1 MIKKILLLLGAGL
14 LARLGQGQVM
24 TPSIPTYNPPAIP
37 MQPVPGADPFLF
49 MRSQP
54 TINQRTGEGSYQTPD
69 GAWHTVEKA
78 TFDATKLTT
87 KDKAGKLS
95 FTTATVR
102 QFEIARDTFIVLGNL
117 PGRAQ
122 NTKPEFLE
130 SVFYQRGMRVLR
142 LVSENSV
149 QTRFFLQL
157 PQAPLQLLPSRKED
171 FKKAMLLVV
180 QSCPVLVSSLTE
192 DAFGPKD
199 VVAIMVE
206 YAKCK

>member
-1 MIKKILLLLGAGL
+1 
-14 LARLGQGQVM
+14 M
-24 TPSIPTYNPPAIP
+24 TPSIPTYTPPPIR
-37 MQPVPGADPFLF
+37 MQPMPGTDQLLY
-49 MRSQP
+49 MHNQP
-54 TINQRTGEGSYQTPD
+54 DINQRTGEGSYQTPD
-69 GAWHTVEKA
+69 GAWHAAEKA
-78 TFDATKLTT
+78 TFNATRLTA

-130 SVFYQRGMRVLR
+130 SVFYRRGMRVLR

-157 PQAPLQLLPSRKED
+157 AQLPLQLLPSRKED
-171 FKKAMLLVV
+171 FEKEMLPIVAA
-180 QSCPVLVSSLTE
+180 CPTVAASITSGKL
-192 DAFGPKD
+192 GPKD
-199 VVAIMVE
+199 VVAIMQQ
-206 YAKCK
+206 YDACQSGTPAADK